1 MKLHSRLKDF
11 LPDERS
17 RKGCLSIPPIRR
29 GVKGGGVRGGGK
41 EKVKWLTG
49 DGRAKGYARSI
60 NLAIWMEW
68 L

>member
-1 MKLHSRLKDF
+1 MKLHGRLRR
-11 LPDERS
+11 LLG
-17 RKGCLSIPPIRR
+17 KGHGMHEVLR
-29 GVKGGGVRGGGK
+29 GKWGWRGGGK
-41 EKVKWLTG
+41 EKVKWLMAG